1 MISITALEPN
11 ITTVLVTWDLTDNC
25 DVTSNI
31 SVAWE
36 VEGGESKSEK
46 VDPSETSYTI
56 ESLPP
61 CTEINVTVTPVD
73 SAGASFQEVSNT
85 TETLDEG
92 KTGQIGSQLQNRE
105 R

>member
-1 MISITALEPN
+1 MISITALEPD

-31 SVAWE
+31 SVAWQ

-73 SAGASFQEVSNT
+73 SAGGSYQGDSET
-85 TETLDEG
+85 KKTLDQG
-92 KTGQIGSQLQNRE
+92 KSVQIGSNYKNPIN
-105 R
+105 

>member
-11 ITTVLVTWDLTDNC
+11 ITTVLVTWNLTDNC

-36 VEGGESKSEK
+36 VDGVTNITD
-46 VDPSETSYTI
+46 VDPSKTEYTI
-56 ESLPP
+56 KDLPP

-73 SAGASFQEVSNT
+73 SAGGSFQGVSNT
-85 TETLDEG
+85 TKTSDQG
-92 KTGQIGSQLQNRE
+92 KTYQIGSQY
-105 R
+105 